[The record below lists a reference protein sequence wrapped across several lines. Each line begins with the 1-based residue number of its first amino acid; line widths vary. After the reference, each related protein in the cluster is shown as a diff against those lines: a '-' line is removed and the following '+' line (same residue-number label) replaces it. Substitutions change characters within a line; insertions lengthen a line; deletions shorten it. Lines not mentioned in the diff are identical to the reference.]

1 MTSTLRRR
9 LLVSHLAVAL
19 VGVAALVGIG
29 LIVGDNLLNR
39 QRRMSGGMGM
49 RPDNTAETVAAILPN
64 VLIVGGLAAIVA
76 AGVAAILVTR
86 AIMGP
91 LSSIQEASRRIAD
104 GDYAQR
110 VPTPKDAELAA
121 VAHDIDALAHRLAE
135 TEARRSH
142 LIDEVAHEMRTP
154 ITTIKGSMEALLD
167 EVVEPGPEV
176 YARVADEASRLH
188 RLAEDLSTLSRAEEH
203 TLSLHASPIDVAHV
217 ASEVAERMRT
227 QFDHAGVALAVSGG
241 PAPVMGDPQ
250 RLAQVLVNLVGNAL
264 GHTTRGGTVTV
275 TSGSDAT
282 SSWVA
287 VADSGR
293 GIAPEE
299 LGRIFERFYRVP
311 DASTPGGRGIGLTIA
326 RSLVQAHGG
335 TLTAASAGPGRGATF
350 TVRLPRGDEGT
361 PGRLS

>member
-19 VGVAALVGIG
+19 VGVAVLVGIG
-29 LIVGDNLLNR
+29 MIVGDTLLSR
-39 QRRMSGGMGM
+39 QRRMNGGMGM
-49 RPDNTAETVAAILPN
+49 RPDTTSDAVASILPS
-64 VLIVGGLAAIVA
+64 VLIVGGLAAVIA

-86 AIMGP
+86 SIMGP

-110 VPTPKDAELAA
+110 VPTPKDSELAA

-154 ITTIKGSMEALLD
+154 LTTIKGSMEALLD

-176 YARVADEASRLH
+176 YARVADEASRLQ

-203 TLSLHASPIDVAHV
+203 SLSLHASPIDVANV
-217 ASEVAERMRT
+217 AADVAARMRT
-227 QFDHAGVALAVSGG
+227 QFEHAGVALAVEGG
-241 PAPVMGDPQ
+241 PGPTVGDPQ

-264 GHTTRGGTVTV
+264 GHTGQGGKVTV

-282 SSWVA
+282 TSWVS
-287 VADSGR
+287 VADSGP

-299 LGRIFERFYRVP
+299 LDRIFERFYRVP

-335 TLTAASAGPGRGATF
+335 TLTAASKGLGHGATF
-350 TVRLPRGDEGT
+350 TMRLPRGD
-361 PGRLS
+361 

>member
-9 LLVSHLAVAL
+9 LLTSHLAVAL
-19 VGVAALVGIG
+19 VGVAVLVGIG
-29 LIVGDNLLNR
+29 LVVGDALLNR
-39 QRRMSGGMGM
+39 QRRMNMNNGMGM
-49 RPDNTAETVAAILPN
+49 RTDNTGDAVASILPS
-64 VLIVGGLAAIVA
+64 VLIVGGLAAVIA
-76 AGVAAILVTR
+76 AGVAAVLVTR
-86 AIMGP
+86 SIMGP

-154 ITTIKGSMEALLD
+154 ITTIKGTMEALLD

-176 YARVADEASRLH
+176 YARVADEASRLQ

-203 TLSLHASPIDVAHV
+203 TLSLHASSIDVAHV
-217 ASEVAERMRT
+217 AADVAERLRT
-227 QFDHAGVALAVSGG
+227 QFEHAGVDLAVEGG
-241 PAPVMGDPQ
+241 PCPTMGDPQ

-264 GHTTRGGTVTV
+264 GHTGRGGIVTV
-275 TSGSDAT
+275 TSGGDAT
-282 SSWVA
+282 TSWVS

-326 RSLVQAHGG
+326 RSLVRAHGG
-335 TLTAASAGPGRGATF
+335 TLTAASAGLGKGATF
-350 TVRLPRGDEGT
+350 TMTLPRGE
-361 PGRLS
+361 

>member
-19 VGVAALVGIG
+19 VGVAVLVGIG
-29 LIVGDNLLNR
+29 LVVGGALLNR
-39 QRRMSGGMGM
+39 QGRMNGMGM
-49 RPDNTAETVAAILPN
+49 RADDASDVVASVLPS
-64 VLIVGGLAAIVA
+64 VLVAGGLAAIVA
-76 AGVAAILVTR
+76 AGVSALLVTR
-86 AIMGP
+86 SIMGP
-91 LSSIQEASRRIAD
+91 LSSIQQASRRIAG

-121 VAHDIDALAHRLAE
+121 VAHDIDALARRMAE
-135 TEARRSH
+135 TEARRSR

-176 YARVADEASRLH
+176 YARVADEASRLQ

-203 TLSLHASPIDVAHV
+203 TLSLHASPLDIAHV
-217 ASEVAERMRT
+217 AADVVERMRS
-227 QFDHAGVALAVSGG
+227 QFEHAGVDLAVGG
-241 PAPVMGDPQ
+241 DPAPTVGDPQ

-264 GHTTRGGTVTV
+264 GHTNQAGAVTV
-275 TSGSDAT
+275 TSGSDT
-282 SSWVA
+282 TTSWVS
-287 VADSGR
+287 VADTGR

-299 LGRIFERFYRVP
+299 LDRIFERFYRVP

-335 TLTAASAGPGRGATF
+335 TLTAASAGLGKGATF
-350 TVRLPRGDEGT
+350 TVTLPRGE
-361 PGRLS
+361 

>member
-9 LLVSHLAVAL
+9 LLISHLAVAL
-19 VGVAALVGIG
+19 VGIAALIGIG
-29 LIVGDNLLNR
+29 LIVGGTLLNR
-39 QRRMSGGMGM
+39 QSHMNGRMGMGA
-49 RPDNTAETVAAILPN
+49 DDAKDVVASVLPS
-64 VLIVGGLAAIVA
+64 VLIVGGLAALLA
-76 AGVAAILVTR
+76 AGIAAAVVTR
-86 AIMGP
+86 SIMGP
-91 LSSIQEASRRIAD
+91 LSSIQEASRRIA
-104 GDYAQR
+104 GGNYAQR

-121 VAHDIDALAHRLAE
+121 VALDIDALAQRLAE

-167 EVVEPGPEV
+167 EVIEPGPEV
-176 YARVADEASRLH
+176 YARVADEASRLQ

-203 TLSLHASPIDVAHV
+203 TLSLHTARIDGARVAADVADK
-217 ASEVAERMRT
+217 MRS
-227 QFDHAGVALAVSGG
+227 QFDHAGVALAVTGT

-264 GHTTRGGTVTV
+264 GHTPRGGTVTV
-275 TSGSDAT
+275 TSGSDVT
-282 SSWVA
+282 TSWVS

-335 TLTAASAGPGRGATF
+335 TLAVASDGLGEGATF
-350 TVRLPRGDEGT
+350 TMNLPTRRKDTRAE
-361 PGRLS
+361 

>member
-9 LLVSHLAVAL
+9 LLMSHLAVAL
-19 VGVAALVGIG
+19 VGVAVLVGIG
-29 LIVGDNLLNR
+29 LVVGDTLLNR
-39 QRRMSGGMGM
+39 QRRMNMNSGMGM
-49 RPDNTAETVAAILPN
+49 RTDTTGDAVASILPS
-64 VLIVGGLAAIVA
+64 VLIVGGLAAVIA
-76 AGVAAILVTR
+76 AGVAAVLVTR
-86 AIMGP
+86 SIMGP

-176 YARVADEASRLH
+176 YARVADEASRLQ

-203 TLSLHASPIDVAHV
+203 TLSLRASSIDVAHV
-217 ASEVAERMRT
+217 AADVAERMRT
-227 QFDHAGVALAVSGG
+227 QFEHAGVDLAVEGGSG
-241 PAPVMGDPQ
+241 PTVGDPQ
-250 RLAQVLVNLVGNAL
+250 RVAQVLVNLVGNAL
-264 GHTTRGGTVTV
+264 GHTGQGGTVTV

-282 SSWVA
+282 TSWVS

-326 RSLVQAHGG
+326 RSLVHAHGG
-335 TLTAASAGPGRGATF
+335 TLTAASAGLGKGATF
-350 TVRLPRGDEGT
+350 TMTLPRGE
-361 PGRLS
+361 